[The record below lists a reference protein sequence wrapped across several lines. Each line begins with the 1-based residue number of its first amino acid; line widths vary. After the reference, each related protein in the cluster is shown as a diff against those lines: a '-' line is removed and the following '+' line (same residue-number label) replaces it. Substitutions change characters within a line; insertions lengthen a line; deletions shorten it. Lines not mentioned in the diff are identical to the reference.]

1 MFSNLK
7 GLVKKEGTNK
17 SCRSDCG
24 STDSRVSYSRFLG
37 ESERTDADIAF
48 ETRTS
53 SVQLKPT
60 SPSVASNH
68 GRTNDITE
76 SNSDSNAFQNK
87 STSKETDNVK
97 LLKCTGPFGELDDS
111 DCGSVMS
118 STFRLSTET
127 SDIQSRCQRVYQMA
141 RNYKIK
147 YQQLVEAYKV
157 MESERN
163 NLQQLLAS
171 HQAKTSKS
179 VDEMYKKLELD
190 KQTKD
195 ELERDFRRLLSE
207 KEEIIKSLRLQC
219 DQQNINKLRSE
230 LADSKLSQAALQE
243 QVQCLKAQFYSNS
256 STEETGLLQNESSNK
271 LLVRTES
278 NYIHR
283 SDEIINKTNE
293 QSNEIKSLSC
303 QLEKLNQKLADSE
316 DIRIRLDKEVNE
328 LKSAL
333 GSSKSEVNP
342 TIISDNQCNPG
353 LVNLQTLND
362 KLTTQL
368 NESKLKIE
376 HLESNQIEQLK
387 QIDYMKSKFNSY
399 ENIQQENE
407 ELNKKLADSEDIR
420 LRLDNEVNKLKSTLA
435 SSKSQVNP
443 TILNNE
449 PSNSE
454 LLNLQTINNELTTQL
469 NESKLKIEHLESN
482 QIEQLKQI
490 DHLESELHS
499 YQNIQQENEHLKM
512 YYQNLF
518 NQIHKLKSDIFN
530 LNNEKLIELYP
541 IFNDS
546 INSLFNIQNL
556 ENFKL
561 FIELLLYDTLK
572 TIQELKCNC
581 NNKQSVIECLQSQLT
596 TIQSNEEHQQQQEQQ
611 LLIDQLNQQINNLHD
626 DYSKEVKKYS
636 DLQLKYNEV
645 QLQLNTVQNQLES
658 TNVSK
663 EELEVKITDL
673 LKVKL
678 ELETMVSNNK
688 QLIEHL
694 TNEQNEQNEK
704 YSQLFNEYNNLNKQ
718 LLNNNEQLKI
728 EQNKLMDKSNE
739 LFIVNEELKQ
749 LKELM
754 NKMQNNYQIEL
765 NEQSKEIQSL
775 QQTLNI
781 TKNQFESVQTQFLN
795 KCESESVSHNTELQ
809 NIQTELTEA
818 YKRIENL
825 QCQLHS
831 SIEQNTRLAKTME
844 EEHVDTLSEY
854 QQHVYELIKLSNEAC
869 ELLLKQSEQ
878 LSSKLHPIWN
888 ILETADQ
895 RLALI
900 NTNIDSVLMVTCK
913 RFQTYAT
920 SIEQLQNEL
929 TILKS
934 DLVTRNDVVNDLN
947 MELEKKQD
955 EINNLHLTLNKYNSF
970 NQTIHNFI
978 CNDHRQLYQSLIKL
992 CQSKITW
999 ILTEMNQSK
1008 QNLNNTDIENNNN
1021 NTNNEQ
1027 DLYNEYNQIELDA
1040 KTLNESFNTIEH
1052 LIFTD
1057 FNAEPNVNSFE
1068 LLCNWLNSK
1077 SYTTSTDHLFKN
1089 LNNLDILDIR
1099 SQTLHKECIN
1109 HFKHSI
1115 VHNHQLNINE
1125 LHVQLDSLKNH
1136 CNELNSQL
1144 IQAQLDNQKLAAD
1157 QKSTD
1162 EKFNSSEGSLIKANQ
1177 TIDELKQ
1184 NEFILKENYTNQLKL
1199 FEESQQTI
1207 CDLNKQLELIT
1218 EKSNRLS
1225 NELAEKETVL
1235 NNTLEE
1241 SDKVV
1246 SSLNTKYEQLQSEL
1260 QKVQLEHANMLENYK
1275 TKYTNELN
1283 DLNQKYEMEKSQCI
1297 EQLNVE
1303 HQTALKNAVDTAV
1316 FTKEKQMKQQN
1327 SELRNRLKQVLQELE
1342 TSKKLSA
1349 TPSRREIELQNIL
1362 HGTEEKLK
1370 QLQLEYADQC
1380 KSLEELQIKIEEL
1393 ESMNLE
1399 INDNSKKN
1407 QQDLWDHNCDSISEI
1422 HENYQMQIELL
1433 KTEQANCIQEMTREF
1448 GQKLS
1453 TKEREVI
1460 AQQKI
1465 ENDQTLTKLKQMEQS
1480 HSEKLAYFEET
1491 ISDYDRQNT
1500 RLKNRISELQ
1510 LELKRLTDNNNTVEV
1525 RHELNKVVDTP
1536 LTTSTQSMVSR
1547 HDVDVQCDIKLNENN
1562 SLNNTTTNTNIC
1574 NHENGTA
1581 SSTKLCSEVNN
1592 NTHLQSN
1599 DEHDDWIEKV
1609 RQEILQSD
1617 SIDSLHPALR
1627 QSRYPTSVPIR
1638 DYEALQLHNT
1648 DLQNQLQQ
1656 LSADF
1661 EALRSKCT
1669 AACSSASNKH
1679 SLSESLHIHTVDNT
1693 VRSNNYSLSFNS
1705 IPPDYQHVLLTSPSD
1720 NRLHELVE
1728 YEYLKNVL
1736 FEYMQGRETQTL
1748 SKVLC
1753 SLMRFNA
1760 DQTRKV
1766 LTYEDQ
1772 KSKTWTI
1779 RTAME

>member
-17 SCRSDCG
+17 
-24 STDSRVSYSRFLG
+24 G

-87 STSKETDNVK
+87 SPTSKETDNVK

-362 KLTTQL
+362 
-368 NESKLKIE
+368 
-376 HLESNQIEQLK
+376 
-387 QIDYMKSKFNSY
+387 
-399 ENIQQENE
+399 
-407 ELNKKLADSEDIR
+407 
-420 LRLDNEVNKLKSTLA
+420 
-435 SSKSQVNP
+435 
-443 TILNNE
+443 
-449 PSNSE
+449 
-454 LLNLQTINNELTTQL
+454 ELTTQL

-499 YQNIQQENEHLKM
+499 YQNIQQENEHLKI

-518 NQIHKLKSDIFN
+518 NQIHKFKSDIFN
-530 LNNEKLIELYP
+530 LNNKKLIELYP

-546 INSLFNIQNL
+546 MNSLFNIQNL

-581 NNKQSVIECLQSQLT
+581 NDKQSVIECLQSQLT
-596 TIQSNEEHQQQQEQQ
+596 TIQSNEEHQQQEQQ
-611 LLIDQLNQQINNLHD
+611 LLTDQLNQQINNLHD

-636 DLQLKYNEV
+636 DLELKYNEV
-645 QLQLNTVQNQLES
+645 QVQLNTVQNHLES
-658 TNVSK
+658 TNALK

-673 LKVKL
+673 LKVQS

-688 QLIEHL
+688 QLHDKDKQLIKHL
-694 TNEQNEQNEK
+694 TNEQNEK

-718 LLNNNEQLKI
+718 LLDNNEQLKI

-739 LFIVNEELKQ
+739 LIIVNEELKQ
-749 LKELM
+749 LKEFM
-754 NKMQNNYQIEL
+754 SKMQNNYQIEL
-765 NEQSKEIQSL
+765 NEQSEEIQSL
-775 QQTLNI
+775 QQTLNT
-781 TKNQFESVQTQFLN
+781 TKNQFESIQTQFIN

-825 QCQLHS
+825 QCQLYS
-831 SIEQNTRLAKTME
+831 SIEQNTHLAKTME

-878 LSSKLHPIWN
+878 LSNKLNPIWN

-900 NTNIDSVLMVTCK
+900 NTNIDSVLVVTCK

-920 SIEQLQNEL
+920 SVEQLQNEL

-955 EINNLHLTLNKYNSF
+955 EINNLHLTLDKYNSF

-1021 NTNNEQ
+1021 EQ

-1040 KTLNESFNTIEH
+1040 KTLNESFNTMKH
-1052 LIFTD
+1052 LIFSD
-1057 FNAEPNVNSFE
+1057 FNAEHNVNSLE
-1068 LLCNWLNSK
+1068 LFCNWLNSE
-1077 SYTTSTDHLFKN
+1077 SYTTSTDHLFKD
-1089 LNNLDILDIR
+1089 LNKLDILDIR

-1115 VHNHQLNINE
+1115 VHNHRLNTNE

-1162 EKFNSSEGSLIKANQ
+1162 EKFNSIEGSLIKANQ
-1177 TIDELKQ
+1177 TIDELKR
-1184 NEFILKENYTNQLKL
+1184 NESILKENYTNQLKL

-1207 CDLNKQLELIT
+1207 YDLNKQLELIT

-1225 NELAEKETVL
+1225 KELTEKETVL

-1283 DLNQKYEMEKSQCI
+1283 DLNKKYEMEKSQCI

-1393 ESMNLE
+1393 ESMNME

-1510 LELKRLTDNNNTVEV
+1510 LELKRLTDNNNNTVEA
-1525 RHELNKVVDTP
+1525 RHEPIKVVDTP

-1562 SLNNTTTNTNIC
+1562 ALINTTTNTNIC

-1669 AACSSASNKH
+1669 AACSSASNKN

>member
-7 GLVKKEGTNK
+7 GLVKKEGTK
-17 SCRSDCG
+17 K
-24 STDSRVSYSRFLG
+24 G

-87 STSKETDNVK
+87 SPTSKETDNVK

-333 GSSKSEVNP
+333 GSK
-342 TIISDNQCNPG
+342 
-353 LVNLQTLND
+353 
-362 KLTTQL
+362 
-368 NESKLKIE
+368 
-376 HLESNQIEQLK
+376 
-387 QIDYMKSKFNSY
+387 
-399 ENIQQENE
+399 
-407 ELNKKLADSEDIR
+407 
-420 LRLDNEVNKLKSTLA
+420 
-435 SSKSQVNP
+435 
-443 TILNNE
+443 
-449 PSNSE
+449 
-454 LLNLQTINNELTTQL
+454 
-469 NESKLKIEHLESN
+469 
-482 QIEQLKQI
+482 
-490 DHLESELHS
+490 
-499 YQNIQQENEHLKM
+499 
-512 YYQNLF
+512 
-518 NQIHKLKSDIFN
+518 
-530 LNNEKLIELYP
+530 
-541 IFNDS
+541 
-546 INSLFNIQNL
+546 
-556 ENFKL
+556 NFKL

-581 NNKQSVIECLQSQLT
+581 NDKQSVIECLQSQLT
-596 TIQSNEEHQQQQEQQ
+596 TIQSNEEHQQQEQQ
-611 LLIDQLNQQINNLHD
+611 LLTDQLNQQINNLHD

-636 DLQLKYNEV
+636 DLELKYNEV
-645 QLQLNTVQNQLES
+645 QVQLNTVQNHLES
-658 TNVSK
+658 TNALK

-673 LKVKL
+673 LKVQS
-678 ELETMVSNNK
+678 ELETM
-688 QLIEHL
+688 
-694 TNEQNEQNEK
+694 
-704 YSQLFNEYNNLNKQ
+704 
-718 LLNNNEQLKI
+718 
-728 EQNKLMDKSNE
+728 
-739 LFIVNEELKQ
+739 
-749 LKELM
+749 
-754 NKMQNNYQIEL
+754 
-765 NEQSKEIQSL
+765 IQSL
-775 QQTLNI
+775 QQTLNT
-781 TKNQFESVQTQFLN
+781 TKNQFESIQTQFIN

-825 QCQLHS
+825 QCQLYS
-831 SIEQNTRLAKTME
+831 SIEQNTHLAKTME

-878 LSSKLHPIWN
+878 LSNKLNPIWN

-900 NTNIDSVLMVTCK
+900 NTNIDSVLVVTCK

-920 SIEQLQNEL
+920 SVEQLQNEL

-955 EINNLHLTLNKYNSF
+955 EINNLHLTLDKYNSF

-1021 NTNNEQ
+1021 EQ

-1040 KTLNESFNTIEH
+1040 KTLNESFNTMKH
-1052 LIFTD
+1052 LIFSD
-1057 FNAEPNVNSFE
+1057 FNAEHNVNSLE
-1068 LLCNWLNSK
+1068 LFCNWLNSE
-1077 SYTTSTDHLFKN
+1077 SYTTSTDHLFKD
-1089 LNNLDILDIR
+1089 LNKLDILDIR

-1115 VHNHQLNINE
+1115 VHNHRLNTNE

-1162 EKFNSSEGSLIKANQ
+1162 EKFNSIEGSLIKANQ
-1177 TIDELKQ
+1177 TIDELKR
-1184 NEFILKENYTNQLKL
+1184 NESILKENYTNQLKL

-1207 CDLNKQLELIT
+1207 YDLNKQLELIT

-1225 NELAEKETVL
+1225 KELTEKETVL

-1283 DLNQKYEMEKSQCI
+1283 DLNKKYEMEKSQCI

-1393 ESMNLE
+1393 ESMNME

-1510 LELKRLTDNNNTVEV
+1510 LELKRLTDNNNNTVEA
-1525 RHELNKVVDTP
+1525 RHEPIKVVDTP

-1562 SLNNTTTNTNIC
+1562 ALINTTTNTNIC

-1669 AACSSASNKH
+1669 AACSSASNKN